1 MNNDICASTN
11 IPITLLIDEEKSDFI
26 LNTDA
31 LGLHFVHLT
40 TYSIHYR
47 QLQLLHPSSN
57 SKTQLTPEIV
67 ETRTF

>member
-1 MNNDICASTN
+1 MST
-11 IPITLLIDEEKSDFI
+11 DV
-26 LNTDA
+26 

-57 SKTQLTPEIV
+57 GKTQLTPEIA
-67 ETRTF
+67 ETRTFSNKPSAQRKPFDWKN